1 MTVFVVLI
9 CVVSLLPIA
18 YFAVSK
24 KSGSLLRRTA
34 IAALILIV
42 LSGAVSS
49 ILIISGFSVFP
60 GESRNIIADTPAKAA
75 GGFGN
80 LLVIMSVFL
89 IFLGVITFFALR
101 ELRRDGK
108 K

>member
-9 CVVSLLPIA
+9 CAVSILPIA

-24 KSGSLLRRTA
+24 KSGSRLRRTA

-49 ILIISGFSVFP
+49 ILIFSGFPVFP
-60 GESRNIIADTPAKAA
+60 GGSRNIIADTPVEAA

-89 IFLGVITFFALR
+89 IFLGVIAFFALR